1 MVICWWTLFH
11 CCPCLLVVLVVHGQL
26 LLPGCWLIV
35 GFDKRGSVTG
45 CERLLLAVPTWLLRP
60 VTRRNFSCNLQRNM
74 FKIHVPS
81 TDLNYWIKH
90 PFEFSDPILKPEY
103 L

>member
-26 LLPGCWLIV
+26 LLPGCLLIV
-35 GFDKRGSVTG
+35 GSDKRGSVTG

-60 VTRRNFSCNLQRNM
+60 VTRRNFSCNLQRNSTLVRCKIGKYM
-74 FKIHVPS
+74 FHHSLLI
-81 TDLNYWIKH
+81 Y
-90 PFEFSDPILKPEY
+90 F
-103 L
+103 